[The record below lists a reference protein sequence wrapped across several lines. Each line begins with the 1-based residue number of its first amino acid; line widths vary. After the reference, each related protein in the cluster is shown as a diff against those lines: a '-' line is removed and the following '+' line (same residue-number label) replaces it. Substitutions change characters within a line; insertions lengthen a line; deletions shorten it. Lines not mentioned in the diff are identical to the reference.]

1 MAYKSIFTAIT
12 SPGDKM
18 PELAFAAEFANAH
31 DAHLNVLCLGV
42 DRTPNTY
49 FEIGSNAVVMHAAIE
64 EAHARASEIREQIG
78 DQLDRTGTRWEASAT
93 ISASAGVGRTVS
105 GNARFNDLAIVR
117 QPYGENIAY
126 EASLVL
132 EGLLFETDVPVLV
145 VPGKGSS
152 VVRPENIVI
161 GWNESTEAMRAIR
174 TALPLLQAAKSVHIA
189 IIDPSD
195 SGSERSDPG
204 GALAVFLSRHN
215 IRCDIQVLARQ
226 GSSISERLSQ
236 HVIETGS
243 DMLVMGGYGH
253 SRFREAVLGGATRD
267 MLEHSKVPV
276 LMAH

>member
-1 MAYKSIFTAIT
+1 
-12 SPGDKM
+12 
-18 PELAFAAEFANAH
+18 
-31 DAHLNVLCLGV
+31 
-42 DRTPNTY
+42 
-49 FEIGSNAVVMHAAIE
+49 
-64 EAHARASEIREQIG
+64 
-78 DQLDRTGTRWEASAT
+78 
-93 ISASAGVGRTVS
+93 
-105 GNARFNDLAIVR
+105 
-117 QPYGENIAY
+117 
-126 EASLVL
+126 
-132 EGLLFETDVPVLV
+132 
-145 VPGKGSS
+145 
-152 VVRPENIVI
+152 
-161 GWNESTEAMRAIR
+161 MRAIR